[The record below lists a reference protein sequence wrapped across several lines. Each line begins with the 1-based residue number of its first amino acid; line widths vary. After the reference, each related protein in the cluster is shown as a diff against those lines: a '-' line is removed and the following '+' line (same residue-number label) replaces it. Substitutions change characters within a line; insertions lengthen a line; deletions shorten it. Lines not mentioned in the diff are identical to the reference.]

1 MGSDPVLEYAPEPD
15 EAPRHS
21 VSCPA
26 FRIGRTPVTNAQYR
40 IFVEATNQSRPSHWP
55 RGRIPEGRESHPV
68 TYVSWSDALAFCR
81 WAGGGL
87 ASELQWERAARG
99 DDDRTWPW
107 GDEPPTDARASYGT
121 TDTSPVGIH
130 PRGASPFGVVDLAG
144 NVWEWTATAMR
155 AYPYDVEDGR
165 EDEAPAEPRV
175 VRGGAYSHG
184 AGDVRCSFRHGMLP
198 GAVDHYVGFRFA
210 CSPTAR
216 LRLELDLVEV
226 PAGEVLLGNDP
237 RPSGG
242 PALPDEAPRHTL
254 FLSSVLLGALPVTNE
269 QYLEFVR
276 ETGHE
281 PPPHWLDGAPP
292 AGLEQHP
299 VTYVDWFDAG
309 TFCRWAGA
317 RLPTEAEWEK
327 GARGTDARIYPWGE
341 RIPEAPDLVLN
352 QHKDPALAAFGA
364 GPKRGTTAVVGVF
377 PDGASPYGLLDM
389 AGNVWEWVSTAYA
402 PYPYRS
408 GDGREDPSTGEPRV
422 LRGGS
427 FASTS
432 PRFIRCASR
441 SRSSPGRRS
450 AHIGFRVARDAHQHP
465 GSS

>member
-1 MGSDPVLEYAPEPD
+1 
-15 EAPRHS
+15 
-21 VSCPA
+21 
-26 FRIGRTPVTNAQYR
+26 
-40 IFVEATNQSRPSHWP
+40 
-55 RGRIPEGRESHPV
+55 
-68 TYVSWSDALAFCR
+68 
-81 WAGGGL
+81 
-87 ASELQWERAARG
+87 
-99 DDDRTWPW
+99 
-107 GDEPPTDARASYGT
+107 
-121 TDTSPVGIH
+121 
-130 PRGASPFGVVDLAG
+130 
-144 NVWEWTATAMR
+144 MR

-292 AGLEQHP
+292 VGLEQHP

-364 GPKRGTTAVVGVF
+364 GSKRGTTTVVGVF
-377 PDGASPYGLLDM
+377 PDGSSPYGLLDM